1 MKNQIIDYLYNV
13 YKKTNSPIIVV
24 TVLWSISNLSA
35 GTQEHVMAV
44 LESNFYQISVD
55 LLDSSNKKIKKISLD
70 ILKNCLEIS
79 TYDISIKLIAIE
91 LLEKLMF
98 QLNLLE
104 NEAEI
109 LLKCIKIM
117 DLIFEITILIIFKS
131 YIMLKMF
138 I

>member
-55 LLDSSNKKIKKISLD
+55 LLDSSNKKLKKISLD

-79 TYDISIKLIAIE
+79 TYDISIKLISIC
-91 LLEKLMF
+91 LS
-98 QLNLLE
+98 N
-104 NEAEI
+104 
-109 LLKCIKIM
+109 
-117 DLIFEITILIIFKS
+117 
-131 YIMLKMF
+131 
-138 I
+138 